1 LAADLWVRKEKIET
15 DLYYNAME
23 NPEDYDRT
31 NVRYIRRRRW
41 RERFV
46 YRRLAVA
53 AGLLIVAA
61 LIVFVI
67 MRHVA

>member
-1 LAADLWVRKEKIET
+1 
-15 DLYYNAME
+15 ME

-61 LIVFVI
+61 LIAFVI